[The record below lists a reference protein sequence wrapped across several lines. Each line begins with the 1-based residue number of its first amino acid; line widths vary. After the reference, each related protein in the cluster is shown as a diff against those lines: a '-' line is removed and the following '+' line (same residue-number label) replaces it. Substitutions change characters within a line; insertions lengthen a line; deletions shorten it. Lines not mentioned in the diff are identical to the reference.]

1 MEFNEAGYAFVP
13 DKELTKYV
21 QEDIPKWGGTQK
33 GIPAKYIVIQVH
45 HKTDGHVNNLLFD
58 TETQQP
64 VEELGLGETAWCKLD
79 LLKLHFNMD

>member
-21 QEDIPKWGGTQK
+21 QEDRLQWGGIQK
-33 GIPAKYIVIQVH
+33 GIPAKYIVVQVH

-64 VEELGLGETAWCKLD
+64 VDEIGLGWSCWSKLD
-79 LLKLHFNMD
+79 LIKLAFNTD